1 MIRERY
7 TSMEF
12 DKKWSDEIF
21 DSLGLEQRN
30 IFVLDDQ
37 MGVAS

>member
-1 MIRERY
+1 MIREWY
-7 TSMEF
+7 PCIEF
-12 DKKWSDEIF
+12 EKGWRDEIF